1 MAVYNPAVT
10 QDWSIIIDFTSIIL
24 VKFSKHV
31 ICWVSIIGSMTNSC
45 IGLNKYHLSHKQIFR
60 EICLRYI
67 MYLSILYYLCLVS
80 ISIGCSL
87 IAIVITFGTLFM
99 KKWLLMDKN
108 KARVTNFTVCACSMW
123 LENYRG
129 SAKFISHK
137 HS

>member
-45 IGLNKYHLSHKQIFR
+45 IGLNKYYLSHKQIFR

-67 MYLSILYYLCLVS
+67 MYLSILYYFCLVS
-80 ISIGCSL
+80 ISIGCGL

-99 KKWLLMDKN
+99 KKMIIN
-108 KARVTNFTVCACSMW
+108 GQEQRVTNLTVCACSMW

-129 SAKFISHK
+129 SAKFIFHK

>member
-67 MYLSILYYLCLVS
+67 MYLSILYYFCLVS

-87 IAIVITFGTLFM
+87 IASHNFWYPFHEKMIINGQEQ
-99 KKWLLMDKN
+99 
-108 KARVTNFTVCACSMW
+108 RVTNLTVCACSMW